1 MKLLSKPLAI
11 LTGLVMFAS
20 VQVFASEKSA
30 PLILNKIA
38 EETAAL
44 NESKNLVLQA
54 YQLEVKSC
62 WQLFAVNDCLAKA
75 KREKYISLAPIE
87 KREIELN
94 AKRREIKEADRLLRL
109 NDKSSNLQNP
119 SNANNANNASKAT
132 P

>member
-11 LTGLVMFAS
+11 LTGLAMFAS

-75 KREKYISLAPIE
+75 KREKYLSLAPIE
-87 KREIELN
+87 KREIELS
-94 AKRREIKEADRLLRL
+94 AKRREIKEADRILRL
-109 NDKSSNLQNP
+109 SDKSSNLQSP
-119 SNANNANNASKAT
+119 PNAINASKAT

>member
-1 MKLLSKPLAI
+1 MKLFSKPWAI
-11 LTGLVMFAS
+11 LTGLAMFAS
-20 VQVFASEKSA
+20 VQAIASDKSA

-44 NESKNLVLQA
+44 NESKKIVLQA

-75 KREKYISLAPIE
+75 KREKYLSLAPIE
-87 KREIELN
+87 KREIELS
-94 AKRREIKEADRLLRL
+94 AKRREIKEADRILRL
-109 NDKSSNLQNP
+109 SDKSSNLQSP
-119 SNANNANNASKAT
+119 PNAINASKAT

>member
-1 MKLLSKPLAI
+1 MKLFSKPLSI
-11 LTGLVMFAS
+11 LTGLAMFAS
-20 VQVFASEKSA
+20 VQVIASDKSA

-44 NESKNLVLQA
+44 NESKNLALQA

-75 KREKYISLAPIE
+75 KREKYLSLAPIE
-87 KREIELN
+87 KREIELS
-94 AKRREIKEADRLLRL
+94 AKRREIKEADRILRL
-109 NDKSSNLQNP
+109 SDKSSNLQSP
-119 SNANNANNASKAT
+119 PNAINASKAT

>member
-1 MKLLSKPLAI
+1 MKLFSKPLAI
-11 LTGLVMFAS
+11 LTGLAMFAS
-20 VQVFASEKSA
+20 VQAIASDKSE
-30 PLILNKIA
+30 PLMLNKIT

-75 KREKYISLAPIE
+75 KREKYLRLAPLE
-87 KREIELN
+87 KLEIALN
-94 AKRREIKEADRLLRL
+94 AKRREIKEADRMFRL
-109 NDKSSNLQNP
+109 NDKSSKLLSPPDTTNTT
-119 SNANNANNASKAT
+119 KAT

>member
-11 LTGLVMFAS
+11 LTGLAMFAS

-75 KREKYISLAPIE
+75 KRQKYLSLAPLE
-87 KREIELN
+87 KREIELS
-94 AKRREIKEADRLLRL
+94 AKRREIKEADRILRL
-109 NDKSSNLQNP
+109 SDKSSNLQSPPNTT
-119 SNANNANNASKAT
+119 NASKAT

>member
-1 MKLLSKPLAI
+1 
-11 LTGLVMFAS
+11 MFAS
-20 VQVFASEKSA
+20 VQAIASDKSA

-54 YQLEVKSC
+54 YQFEVKSC

-94 AKRREIKEADRLLRL
+94 AKRREIKEADRRLRL
-109 NDKSSNLQNP
+109 NDKSSNPQSP
-119 SNANNANNASKAT
+119 PNATNASKAT

>member
-1 MKLLSKPLAI
+1 MKLFSKPLAI
-11 LTGLVMFAS
+11 LTGLAMFAS
-20 VQVFASEKSA
+20 VQAIASDKSE
-30 PLILNKIA
+30 PLMLNKIT

-75 KREKYISLAPIE
+75 KRQKYLSLAPLE
-87 KREIELN
+87 KREIELS
-94 AKRREIKEADRLLRL
+94 AKRREIKEADRRLRL
-109 NDKSSNLQNP
+109 NDKSSNPQSP
-119 SNANNANNASKAT
+119 PNATNASKAT

>member
-1 MKLLSKPLAI
+1 MKLFSKPWTI
-11 LTGLVMFAS
+11 LTGLAMFAS
-20 VQVFASEKSA
+20 VQAIASDKSA

-44 NESKNLVLQA
+44 NESKNIVLQA

-75 KREKYISLAPIE
+75 KREKYLSLAPIE
-87 KREIELN
+87 KREIELS
-94 AKRREIKEADRLLRL
+94 AKRREIKEADRILRL
-109 NDKSSNLQNP
+109 SDKSSNLQSPPNTT
-119 SNANNANNASKAT
+119 NASKAT

>member
-1 MKLLSKPLAI
+1 MKLFSKPLAI
-11 LTGLVMFAS
+11 LTGLAMFAS
-20 VQVFASEKSA
+20 VQAIASDKSE
-30 PLILNKIA
+30 PLMLNKIT

-75 KREKYISLAPIE
+75 KREKYLRLAPLE
-87 KREIELN
+87 KREIAIS
-94 AKRREIKEADRLLRL
+94 AKRREVKEADRLLRL
-109 NDKSSNLQNP
+109 NDKSSNLQGP
-119 SNANNANNASKAT
+119 PNATNASKAT